1 MIFQPTLP
9 RLSYTSPRLYH
20 SFPSL
25 ERRSTGKGKEK
36 AKYVLAKYGQ
46 KCKKKITFQKKIVIV
61 KYMGEQA
68 PSSFTL
74 KEDIIQLRGM
84 LPEMDYGSSET
95 KVRTIISATLQS
107 GLKKSIGLFDFEF
120 LEAAGK
126 QLCVPAHTSELEW
139 TGRAVKELAGSGSI
153 YVRIITDEESN
164 ESDCD
169 SSCATSCDSPEVKIE
184 TPGTYYINV

>member
-1 MIFQPTLP
+1 
-9 RLSYTSPRLYH
+9 
-20 SFPSL
+20 
-25 ERRSTGKGKEK
+25 
-36 AKYVLAKYGQ
+36 
-46 KCKKKITFQKKIVIV
+46 
-61 KYMGEQA
+61 MGEQA

-74 KEDIIQLRGM
+74 KEDIILLRGM

-95 KVRTIISATLQS
+95 EVRTIISATLQS

-126 QLCVPAHTSELEW
+126 QLCVPVHTSELEW
-139 TGRAVKELAGSGSI
+139 TGRAVKELAGSGCV
-153 YVRIITDEESN
+153 YVRIITDEESD

-169 SSCATSCDSPEVKIE
+169 SSCVTSCDSPKVKIE